1 MLLEIAIGDAYGA
14 GFEFASKEKV
24 TNFNNLTAY
33 HEHGLGIAPGH
44 YTDDTQMSMALAEL
58 MISSAPWDEYTITQK
73 FVECFKRDKRLGYSK
88 GFYAFLDSINS
99 AEEFLAQIKPNSK
112 ANGAAMR
119 SVPIGLFPNIEDVL
133 NNAQVQAKLT
143 HDTAIGINSSQAVA
157 LASHYFYYQIGPKQ
171 QLAEFVQS
179 HTEITWDCQ
188 WQNEVACCGYET
200 VNALLTVLLNA
211 KSHSELLIKS
221 VAFGGDVDTVAACAL
236 GIASLSDDY
245 VNDLPAFLY
254 DELENEQYGK
264 DYLIK
269 LSSDLLEAVNKLK

>member
-24 TNFNNLTAY
+24 VNFNNLTAY

-44 YTDDTQMSMALAEL
+44 YTDDTQMSLALAEL
-58 MISSAPWDEYTITQK
+58 IISSAPWDEYTITQK
-73 FVECFKRDKRLGYSK
+73 FIECFKRDKRLGYSK
-88 GFYAFLDSINS
+88 GFYAFLESINS
-99 AEEFLAQIKPNSK
+99 ADEFLAKIKPNSK

-133 NNAQVQAKLT
+133 SKAKLQAKLT
-143 HDTAIGINSSQAVA
+143 HNTNIGINSSQAVA
-157 LASHYFYYQIGPKQ
+157 LASHFFYYQIGPKQ
-171 QLAEFVQS
+171 QLADFVQS
-179 HTEITWDCQ
+179 HTEIEWDRQ
-188 WQNEVACCGYET
+188 WQKEVACCGYET
-200 VNALLTVLLNA
+200 INALLTVLLNA
-211 KSHSELLIKS
+211 KSYSELLIKS

-236 GIASLSDDY
+236 GIASLSDEY

-254 DELENEQYGK
+254 DELENKQYGK

-269 LSSDLLEAVNKLK
+269 LSSDLLETVNKLR

>member
-24 TNFNNLTAY
+24 ASFNNLTAY

-44 YTDDTQMSMALAEL
+44 YTDDTQMSIALAEL
-58 MISSAPWDEYTITQK
+58 IVSSAPWDEYTITQK
-73 FVECFKRDKRLGYSK
+73 FVECFKRDQRLGYSK

-99 AEEFLAQIKPNSK
+99 AEDFLAQIKPNSK

-133 NNAQVQAKLT
+133 NNAKLQAKLT
-143 HDTAIGINSSQAVA
+143 HDTTIGINSSQAVA
-157 LASHYFYYQIGPKQ
+157 LASHYFYYQIGSKQ

-179 HTEITWDCQ
+179 HTEIQWDCQ
-188 WQNEVACCGYET
+188 WQKEVACCGYET
-200 VNALLTVLLNA
+200 INALLTVLLNA
-211 KSHSELLIKS
+211 ESYSELLIKS

-236 GIASLSDDY
+236 GIASLSEEY

-254 DELENEQYGK
+254 EELENKQYGK

-269 LSSDLLEAVNKLK
+269 LSSDLQEAASKLK